1 MKLNKIF
8 ACLLVAS
15 AAWQGGYAQETKRNI
30 TLEETINLAR
40 AQSVNAAV
48 ALNELKAA
56 YWEYRTFRADLLPE
70 VNFSAKLPGYYK
82 SYSPYQLDDGSY
94 TFVRN
99 NYMQMNG
106 ELSISQNIWFTGG
119 TLSLNTS
126 LDFLKQLE
134 GDKYNR
140 FMSIPIALTLNQPIF
155 GVNHIK
161 WSRRI
166 EPVRY
171 EEAKAAFL
179 SATEQVAMTAINHFF
194 NLLMSKESVN
204 VAKQNLA
211 NAEKLYEVALA
222 KRQMGQI
229 SENDLLQLELNKLNA
244 QSTLT
249 DSESSLKNNMFQLR
263 SFLALD
269 ESEDLEPVLPGTV
282 PEVMVHYDD
291 ALDKALSNN
300 SFAKNIRRRQLEAD
314 YEVARAKG
322 NLRQI

>member
-8 ACLLVAS
+8 ACMLVAS

-126 LDFLKQLE
+126 LDFLEPPHRAGALRGGQ
-134 GDKYNR
+134 GRVPVGNRAGGHDCDK
-140 FMSIPIALTLNQPIF
+140 P
-155 GVNHIK
+155 
-161 WSRRI
+161 
-166 EPVRY
+166 
-171 EEAKAAFL
+171 
-179 SATEQVAMTAINHFF
+179 
-194 NLLMSKESVN
+194 
-204 VAKQNLA
+204 
-211 NAEKLYEVALA
+211 
-222 KRQMGQI
+222 
-229 SENDLLQLELNKLNA
+229 LLQSADEQGERQCGQA
-244 QSTLT
+244 
-249 DSESSLKNNMFQLR
+249 ESRQR
-263 SFLALD
+263 REAL
-269 ESEDLEPVLPGTV
+269 
-282 PEVMVHYDD
+282 
-291 ALDKALSNN
+291 
-300 SFAKNIRRRQLEAD
+300 
-314 YEVARAKG
+314 
-322 NLRQI
+322 

>member
-48 ALNELKAA
+48 ALNQLKAA

-82 SYSPYQLDDGSY
+82 SYSSYQLDDGSY

-179 SATEQVAMTAINHFF
+179 SATEEVAMTAINHFF

-269 ESEDLEPVLPGTV
+269 ESEDLEPVLP
-282 PEVMVHYDD
+282 
-291 ALDKALSNN
+291 LSL
-300 SFAKNIRRRQLEAD
+300 IH
-314 YEVARAKG
+314 
-322 NLRQI
+322 I

>member
-171 EEAKAAFL
+171 EEAKL
-179 SATEQVAMTAINHFF
+179 SLIH
-194 NLLMSKESVN
+194 
-204 VAKQNLA
+204 
-211 NAEKLYEVALA
+211 
-222 KRQMGQI
+222 I
-229 SENDLLQLELNKLNA
+229 
-244 QSTLT
+244 
-249 DSESSLKNNMFQLR
+249 
-263 SFLALD
+263 
-269 ESEDLEPVLPGTV
+269 
-282 PEVMVHYDD
+282 
-291 ALDKALSNN
+291 
-300 SFAKNIRRRQLEAD
+300 
-314 YEVARAKG
+314 
-322 NLRQI
+322 